1 MGARLSDR
9 QNQALA
15 VLAIAT
21 AAIGFGL
28 FGADWELQSTGE
40 LNTEIG
46 AIYYWDAAGG
56 YSGLDRLLLCGSLG
70 CRQDFAARGCRQR
83 PGTGSGAGVV
93 NGGGDAMPG
102 MAVSDQGILVT
113 IVNDTLLA

>member
-1 MGARLSDR
+1 MGARLPDR

-28 FGADWELQSTGE
+28 FGADWELQFTGE

-46 AIYYWDAAGG
+46 AIYYGMQLAAILGSIGYYFAVLWDVARILRREDAV
-56 YSGLDRLLLCGSLG
+56 SGLELVRGPVLSMAAEMLC
-70 CRQDFAARGCRQR
+70 
-83 PGTGSGAGVV
+83 
-93 NGGGDAMPG
+93 
-102 MAVSDQGILVT
+102 
-113 IVNDTLLA
+113 LAWLFLIRVFL